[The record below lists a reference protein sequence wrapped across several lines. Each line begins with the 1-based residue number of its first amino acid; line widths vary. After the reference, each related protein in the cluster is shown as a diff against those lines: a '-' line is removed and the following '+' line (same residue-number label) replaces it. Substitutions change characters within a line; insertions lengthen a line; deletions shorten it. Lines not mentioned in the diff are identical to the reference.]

1 MAVVTVDFDGTLFK
15 GSSFK
20 VMWRVATKEFTRKQW
35 AVVSSGLI
43 KAAFLGSVKGKNAFR
58 MQFFRAFAKGF
69 RGESKQ
75 KLDGFFQRLVNI
87 GKREVTEDLVKKI
100 KEHHQ
105 NGDAVIV
112 LSGALKTF
120 LEVFIKEVCLD
131 VHIISTEVLFDE
143 HDICTNV
150 STVINGQEKVKKVQ
164 AWIDD
169 AVKNGGITAAG
180 ANEIWAY
187 ADSKSDIPL
196 FEFAYFPI
204 VVNPKGTMKEIAVKN
219 NCPVLL

>member
-1 MAVVTVDFDGTLFK
+1 MGMAVVTVDFDGTLFK

-35 AVVSSGLI
+35 AVVSAGLI
-43 KAAFLGSVKGKNAFR
+43 KAAILGSVKGKNAFR

-87 GKREVTEDLVKKI
+87 GKCEVNQDLVKKI
-100 KEHHQ
+100 REHQQ

-112 LSGALKTF
+112 LSGALKPF
-120 LEVFIKEVCLD
+120 LDVFIKEVDLD
-131 VHIISTEVLFDE
+131 VHIISTELLFDK
-143 HDICTNV
+143 HDVCTDV

-164 AWIDD
+164 AWIRSEEHTSELQSR
-169 AVKNGGITAAG
+169 GH
-180 ANEIWAY
+180 
-187 ADSKSDIPL
+187 
-196 FEFAYFPI
+196 
-204 VVNPKGTMKEIAVKN
+204 
-219 NCPVLL
+219 